1 MTEKIILPEPFRT
14 DWLKALRSGKY
25 RQGVGALHSYVSN
38 TFCCLGVAADITTDV
53 EWGRI
58 SPSLRVEL
66 VKKEDNKSL
75 GWDIYYGP
83 STCLS
88 GLARAL
94 AKMNDEGASFT
105 EIADWIEANTEGKG

>member
-66 VKKEDNKSL
+66 VKKRRQQKPWL
-75 GWDIYYGP
+75 GYLLWTKY
-83 STCLS
+83 LS
-88 GLARAL
+88 VWFSSRP
-94 AKMNDEGASFT
+94 
-105 EIADWIEANTEGKG
+105 